1 MKNQIIYAA
10 IIAGVATS
18 ILYSCHR
25 ITGDTDDV
33 YVGNHQKNT
42 PLSQH
47 KDFMDFKEEVSTPY
61 TTVKKNDS
69 IGHPKENEKPI
80 KDTIN

>member
-1 MKNQIIYAA
+1 MKNQIIYAL

-18 ILYSCHR
+18 ILSSCHR
-25 ITGDTDDV
+25 ITGDTDDA

-42 PLSQH
+42 PLSQY

-69 IGHPKENEKPI
+69 ITNSDVKDKPI